1 MRSALELLEVQLE
14 TLFEF
19 DPRGRISGLSAPRM
33 YLGRAL
39 EGQLLRLGADLSD
52 AVAAELEAIAAR
64 EPAIIDLREP
74 PPPTGNFRAAL
85 GAIQTEYRGPAF
97 WLPAECD
104 DPRAA
109 RLVTRN
115 NVDQLAGPFDW
126 LARELDEVSPAVVS
140 LERGAA
146 VSVCHCAARGPRA
159 AEAGIET
166 QEFARGRGHARR
178 AVAAW
183 AAHVRAAGLQ
193 PLYSTRWKNSA
204 SLALAASLGAVAYAE
219 DFHLT

>member
-1 MRSALELLEVQLE
+1 MRPALELLEVQLE

-39 EGQLLRLGADLSD
+39 EGQLLRLGADLPD

-166 QEFARGRGHARR
+166 QESARGRGHARR

-183 AAHVRAAGLQ
+183 AAHVRAAGLR
-193 PLYSTRWKNSA
+193 PLYSTRWENSA

>member
-1 MRSALELLEVQLE
+1 
-14 TLFEF
+14 
-19 DPRGRISGLSAPRM
+19 
-33 YLGRAL
+33 
-39 EGQLLRLGADLSD
+39 
-52 AVAAELEAIAAR
+52 
-64 EPAIIDLREP
+64 
-74 PPPTGNFRAAL
+74 
-85 GAIQTEYRGPAF
+85 
-97 WLPAECD
+97 
-104 DPRAA
+104 
-109 RLVTRN
+109 VTRN

-166 QEFARGRGHARR
+166 QESARGRGHARR

-219 DFHLT
+219 DFRLT

>member
-1 MRSALELLEVQLE
+1 LQPALELLELQIE

-19 DPRGRISGLSAPRM
+19 DARGRMIGKRAPRI
-33 YLGRAL
+33 YLGRTL
-39 EGQLLRLGADLSD
+39 EGQRLRLGAGLSD
-52 AVAAELEAIAAR
+52 ATAAELEAIAAR
-64 EPAIIDLREP
+64 ELRIVDLREP
-74 PPPTGNFRAAL
+74 PPPAEEFRAAL

-97 WLPAECD
+97 WLPAKCD
-104 DPRAA
+104 EPRTA
-109 RLVTRN
+109 RLVTRD
-115 NVDQLAGPFDW
+115 NVDHLAGPFDW

-140 LERGAA
+140 LEQGAA

-166 QEFARGRGHARR
+166 QEPARGRGHARR

-183 AAHVRAAGLQ
+183 AAHVRAAGLR
-193 PLYSTRWKNSA
+193 PLYSTQWNNKA
-204 SLALAASLGAVAYAE
+204 SRALAASLGAVAYAE